1 MDQKK
6 LVEDEKM
13 SVGDQRDSPV
23 SPELAEFNFDNSNP
37 TTSRSFQPIEQPNTP
52 RSNFIRGRTL
62 RPKPLDIDQVIKE
75 YVQNKRSS
83 NLSTGL
89 KNLSIGSPRGITK
102 KKNQKPKGGR
112 KLKRK
117 KNNSRKHKH
126 KKSVS
131 KSKRAHKKTTRKKKK
146 YRRKTS

>member
-1 MDQKK
+1 MSVEDQKMF
-6 LVEDEKM
+6 VEDQKDDG
-13 SVGDQRDSPV
+13 SV
-23 SPELAEFNFDNSNP
+23 SPEIEQLNFDNANP

-62 RPKPLDIDQVIKE
+62 RPKALDIDQVFKE
-75 YVQNKRSS
+75 YLEKKRSN
-83 NLSTGL
+83 NLSNRFE
-89 KNLSIGSPRGITK
+89 NLSIGSSGRITK

-117 KNNSRKHKH
+117 KNNSRKHKY

-131 KSKRAHKKTTRKKKK
+131 KSKRGHKKITRKKKK